1 MNSAEVKAKLAAAGG
16 RAEKLSKPEVPVAE
30 GIRDIY
36 LTAFNREPSGEELSI
51 AEDFLVKPRT
61 DAQDKPID
69 PARAKRMAYEDLL
82 WAIMSTK
89 EFLYNH

>member
-1 MNSAEVKAKLAAAGG
+1 
-16 RAEKLSKPEVPVAE
+16 
-30 GIRDIY
+30 
-36 LTAFNREPSGEELSI
+36 
-51 AEDFLVKPRT
+51 VKPRT

-82 WAIMSTK
+82 WAIMNTK